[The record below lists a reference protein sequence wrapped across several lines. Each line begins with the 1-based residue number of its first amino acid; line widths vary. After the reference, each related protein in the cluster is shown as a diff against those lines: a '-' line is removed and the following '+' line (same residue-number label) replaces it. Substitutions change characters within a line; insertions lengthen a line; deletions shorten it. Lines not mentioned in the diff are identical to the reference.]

1 MEAEILQVASADLK
15 ERYGMEL
22 TVVHVKRINYIET
35 VRTAVY
41 KRMKSE
47 RLRIAELFKSEAKQE
62 ENIILGLMRK
72 ELDGIE
78 GEMEQK
84 AAEIRGQADAEVIKI
99 AAEGYSKSP
108 EFYEFLRSLE
118 AYKKTL
124 GSGTRLILSS
134 DNKFLAQ
141 LRESLTEPKSNK
153 P

>member
-1 MEAEILQVASADLK
+1 MANADDPK

-22 TVVHVKRINYIET
+22 TVVHVKRINYIKS
-35 VRTAVY
+35 VRMAVY
-41 KRMKSE
+41 KRMESE

-62 ENIILGLMRK
+62 ENIILGLMRR

-78 GEMEQK
+78 GEMQK
-84 AAEIRGQADAEVIKI
+84 RSAEIHGQADAEVIKI
-99 AAEGYSKSP
+99 AAESYSKSP

-124 GSGTRLILSS
+124 RRGTRLILSS

-141 LRESLTEPKSNK
+141 LREPSAEPKGNK